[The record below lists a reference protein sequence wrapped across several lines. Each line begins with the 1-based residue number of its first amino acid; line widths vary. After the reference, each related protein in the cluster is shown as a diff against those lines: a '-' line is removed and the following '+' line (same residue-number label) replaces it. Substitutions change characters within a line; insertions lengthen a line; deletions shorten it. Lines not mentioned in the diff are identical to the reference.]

1 MEGKWKPLML
11 WMSIPALLMI
21 SMFSYPA
28 EKYEPWLLALVLIAA
43 LGFMERA
50 VRAREY
56 SLAVASVVVVVGF
69 SPLLLVVKTFLI
81 MVLVCIATG
90 AALVTAFRSHPSL
103 EAAPALSGRSA

>member
-11 WMSIPALLMI
+11 WVSIPALLI
-21 SMFSYPA
+21 VSIFSYPA
-28 EKYEPWLLALVLIAA
+28 ERYEPWLLGLILIAA

-69 SPLLLVVKTFLI
+69 SPLLLVVKAFLI
-81 MVLVCIATG
+81 MGLVCIVTG
-90 AALVTAFRSHPSL
+90 AALIAAFRSRPSL
-103 EAAPALSGRSA
+103 EVAPALSGRSA